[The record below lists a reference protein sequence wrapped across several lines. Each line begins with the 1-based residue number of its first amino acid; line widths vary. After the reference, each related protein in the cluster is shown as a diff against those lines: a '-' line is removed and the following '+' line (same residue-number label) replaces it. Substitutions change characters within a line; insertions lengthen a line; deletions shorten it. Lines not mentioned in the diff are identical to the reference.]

1 MRRNS
6 LQRRV
11 GGDTIKPTVAIDGPA
26 GAGKSTVAKLVA
38 ERLQLDYLDTGA
50 MYRAVTYFA
59 LAQNVDVHDEKA
71 LEKLMASMDMEVSI
85 TDGKTIII
93 VNGEDVTDYLRQPAI
108 NAKVSYIASSP
119 AVRWK
124 LVSLQRQ
131 LGEQGGIIMDGRD
144 IGSNVLTKAPYKFFL
159 TADLRERA
167 RRRYLEFKEN
177 NIETTL
183 EDVEKEIARRDEI
196 DKNREIDPLVIPADG
211 LVVDTTSMSIEEVAD
226 FICSKITGK
235 GV

>member
-1 MRRNS
+1 MRH
-6 LQRRV
+6 RV

-38 ERLQLDYLDTGA
+38 DRLQIDYLDTGA

-59 LAQNVDVHDEKA
+59 LTQDLDVHDEKA
-71 LEKLMASMDMEVSI
+71 LEALMAAMDMNVSI
-85 TDGKTIII
+85 TDGKTVIIL
-93 VNGEDVTDYLRQPAI
+93 NGKDITGYLRQPGI
-108 NAKVSYIASSP
+108 NAKVSYIATSP
-119 AVRWK
+119 AVRRK
-124 LVSLQRQ
+124 LVCLQRQ

-144 IGSNVLTKAPYKFFL
+144 IGSNVLTRAPYKFFL

-177 NIETTL
+177 NIESTL
-183 EDVEKEIARRDEI
+183 EDVEKEIAKRDEI
-196 DKNREIDPLVIPADG
+196 DKNRKANPLVIPTDG
-211 LVVDTTSMSIEEVAD
+211 LIVDTTNMSIDEVVD
-226 FICSKITGK
+226 YICSKITGK